1 VEKED
6 EEKWKELVREDKRK
20 FEETLSI
27 TEGMVAFYKEEG
39 IDSLKEAV
47 EGAFALYWK
56 SLYKKG
62 GRTKP
67 KPPHEGHNKTEVNS

>member
-1 VEKED
+1 VKKED

-20 FEETLSI
+20 FEETLRI

-56 SLYKKG
+56 SLYKKAG
-62 GRTKP
+62 PKP